1 MVNNYDAVLACINA
15 FLIANAPPGAE
26 RDLARVKRQLDA
38 GDPSAFIGIEFRPTD
53 DVGAQL
59 YVRVDDPNGRFDSA
73 RIMDAEGNRWYAY
86 VVRCEVSWAS
96 WGSSDVAT
104 CQRRVACM
112 AEVVRFAAEVERAFA
127 GVFHRLDAT
136 AAEIEAAK
144 VKAAEE
150 RVLEAIKKAVRAN
163 SKGMKVGQTKSAV
176 VDMDISS
183 VKGEVIVDNHMSG
196 RAFKYSASVE
206 HGILTGER
214 GLVYFMRLEA

>member
-112 AEVVRFAAEVERAFA
+112 AEVVRFAAEVERAFLLSYAETVAA
-127 GVFHRLDAT
+127 GDARLYGSWS
-136 AAEIEAAK
+136 AAQRLLELF
-144 VKAAEE
+144 
-150 RVLEAIKKAVRAN
+150 VLEKALYELRYELAHRPDWVALPLL
-163 SKGMKVGQTKSAV
+163 
-176 VDMDISS
+176 
-183 VKGEVIVDNHMSG
+183 
-196 RAFKYSASVE
+196 
-206 HGILTGER
+206 GILAALGATPG
-214 GLVYFMRLEA
+214 GN